1 MKKLWENVLWS
12 VITTTILL
20 KILPRLQG
28 QASAGRRGP
37 KVPAGRHG
45 GQVPQVPGRP
55 GGRRAADGADGGG
68 LQEPPGGGQAPRQEF
83 QEQQCIDTRLHIKK
97 HEKNTVFKLVMS
109 HIRWDWLPDLQVES
123 FAACCFDVSVLHC
136 FQRTCSSSFLLPI
149 KKAMMVGREE
159 SVYRWH
165 QKVWFV
171 WCL

>member
-1 MKKLWENVLWS
+1 MYQWC
-12 VITTTILL
+12 TT
-20 KILPRLQG
+20 
-28 QASAGRRGP
+28 
-37 KVPAGRHG
+37 V
-45 GQVPQVPGRP
+45 
-55 GGRRAADGADGGG
+55 
-68 LQEPPGGGQAPRQEF
+68 PRQEF

-109 HIRWDWLPDLQVES
+109 HIRWYWLPDLQVES